1 MQVFDHVLTG
11 ATGADS
17 LTLSFDRRV
26 RSRQRVRLD
35 SGLPAL
41 LALPRGTVLRGG
53 DVLGGPG
60 GATVVVRSASEA
72 VSTATADT
80 PLLVL
85 RAAYHLG
92 NRHVAVQLGDG
103 WLRYLHDHVLDD
115 MLRGLGLQVAVGKS
129 PFEPEAGAYAAAGHG
144 HTHAH

>member
-1 MQVFDHVLTG
+1 MQVFDRVLNG

-26 RSRQRVRLD
+26 RSRQRVQLD
-35 SGLPAL
+35 NGQPAL

-53 DVLGGPG
+53 DVLGGPD
-60 GATVVVRSASEA
+60 GACVLVRAASET

-80 PLLVL
+80 PLLLL
-85 RAAYHLG
+85 RAVYHLG
-92 NRHVAVQLGDG
+92 NRHVAVQLGSD

-115 MLRGLGLQVAVGKS
+115 MLRGLGLQVAVDEL
-129 PFEPEAGAYAAAGHG
+129 PFEPEAGAYAAPGHG